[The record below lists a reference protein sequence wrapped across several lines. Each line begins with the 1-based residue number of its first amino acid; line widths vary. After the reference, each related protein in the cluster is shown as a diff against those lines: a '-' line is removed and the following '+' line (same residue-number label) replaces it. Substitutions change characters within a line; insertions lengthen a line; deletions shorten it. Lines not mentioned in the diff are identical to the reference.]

1 MDDRFS
7 KYISAN
13 LTYKIT
19 NNNKMCQCSKMLK
32 ENYRKSKIEIINA
45 MEQKNKIIKEK
56 EKEINDLYYKNKNL
70 ENTNYSL
77 ISKNNNLNLNI
88 FQLQGVDKENNKLN
102 LENKSKNEKIKK
114 LENDITLLN
123 EKIKELNSKI
133 KELQDICNNCNK
145 DIKRLNN
152 DNKRLIQEKEVLEI
166 AINGDASKINELKK
180 LGITGQYLNPNENT
194 FRIDKETN
202 QFVFEEKKK

>member
-1 MDDRFS
+1 M
-7 KYISAN
+7 
-13 LTYKIT
+13 
-19 NNNKMCQCSKMLK
+19 
-32 ENYRKSKIEIINA
+32 
-45 MEQKNKIIKEK
+45 
-56 EKEINDLYYKNKNL
+56 
-70 ENTNYSL
+70 
-77 ISKNNNLNLNI
+77 
-88 FQLQGVDKENNKLN
+88 N

-166 AINGDASKINELKK
+166 SINGDASKINELKK
-180 LGITGQYLNPNENT
+180 LGITGQYLNQNENT
-194 FRIDKETN
+194 FRIDKEIN
-202 QFVFEEKKK
+202 QFVFEEKKKKNRKKS